1 MFFKKQSPNVIS
13 YRNYKNFSNDSFH
26 TNLINEISSNGILEG
41 DLTGFLDACK
51 KSLDY
56 QAPRK
61 KKYTRANQA
70 SFLTK
75 EINKEIMIRSRLRN
89 KFLRCRSDEN
99 KKAYNEQRNR
109 CVKLVRS
116 AKKAYYSN
124 LSIKDVND
132 NKKFWKTVKPLFS
145 EKVNKNENITLVEN
159 NNMISSEI
167 EIAEK
172 LNAFF
177 SNIVKELNIK
187 FKEDLLCDVSDIND
201 PVERAIQKYKNH
213 PSIQMIKE
221 TFDSSKTFSFD
232 LVSSDTIFKEIVS
245 LDTKKA
251 THSNDVPT
259 KIVKANAD
267 LFSIFASNAF
277 NESVV
282 SCKFLSVLKLAD
294 VKPVHK
300 KASRLEKTNYRP
312 VSLLPNISKIF
323 ERCMHRQI
331 SEYFETVLSKFQ
343 CGFRKGYSTQDCLL
357 AMVENCKK
365 ALDQGNEY
373 GALLTDLSKAFDCLP
388 HDLIVAKL
396 HAYGFS
402 IDSLKLINSYLT
414 ERKQRVKIND
424 QFSSWL
430 DIVVGVPQGSIL
442 GPLLFNIFLCDMFL
456 FCNDIDFASYAD
468 NSTPY
473 CIGKTPEEVISQL
486 EKSSKSIF
494 EWFEINGMKANPDQC
509 HLLVSKNE
517 NFEANINENRISSKV
532 SIY

>member
-1 MFFKKQSPNVIS
+1 M
-13 YRNYKNFSNDSFH
+13 
-26 TNLINEISSNGILEG
+26 
-41 DLTGFLDACK
+41 
-51 KSLDY
+51 
-56 QAPRK
+56 
-61 KKYTRANQA
+61 
-70 SFLTK
+70 
-75 EINKEIMIRSRLRN
+75 
-89 KFLRCRSDEN
+89 
-99 KKAYNEQRNR
+99 
-109 CVKLVRS
+109 
-116 AKKAYYSN
+116 
-124 LSIKDVND
+124 
-132 NKKFWKTVKPLFS
+132 
-145 EKVNKNENITLVEN
+145 NKNENITLVEN
-159 NNMISSEI
+159 NNIITSET

-187 FKEDLLCDVSDIND
+187 VKEHLLCDVSDIND

-277 NESVV
+277 NESAV

-300 KASRLEKTNYRP
+300 KASRLEETNYRP

-323 ERCMHRQI
+323 ERCMHRKI
-331 SEYFETVLSKFQ
+331 LEYFETVLSKFQ

-365 ALDQGNEY
+365 ALDQGNEC

-414 ERKQRVKIND
+414 ERKQRVKI
-424 QFSSWL
+424 
-430 DIVVGVPQGSIL
+430 SI
-442 GPLLFNIFLCDMFL
+442 
-456 FCNDIDFASYAD
+456 
-468 NSTPY
+468 
-473 CIGKTPEEVISQL
+473 
-486 EKSSKSIF
+486 
-494 EWFEINGMKANPDQC
+494 
-509 HLLVSKNE
+509 
-517 NFEANINENRISSKV
+517 
-532 SIY
+532 